1 MPKET
6 TLEKFHRI
14 MDFLIDEA
22 QIDNYGTDADMEDV
36 NDMRMEVANALQSG
50 TLNNNEEE

>member
-1 MPKET
+1 MPEKET

-22 QIDNYGTDADMEDV
+22 EIDDYGTDEDMENI
-36 NDMRMEVANALQSG
+36 NDMRKEVDEKLRKMEG
-50 TLNNNEEE
+50 EKG